1 MIQYSVYPM
10 VNQFDKEA
18 APLYYAKNQT
28 REVLSLESFASHIA
42 NHNTVYGEDVI
53 TGVLILMSKCM
64 MELLLDGKKVC
75 LGKLGDFSISL
86 GSTGAPTASDFSAN
100 NITDVRINFT
110 PGTGF
115 DNLLKKATFEKVSSR
130 KAQAATL
137 RAEINGEDIVDLA
150 AAKAPKP
157 SDETPDDEEDEADD
171 SQQGGGTTPSG
182 SGQGGSTGSGD
193 SGEE

>member
-1 MIQYSVYPM
+1 MIPYSVYPM
-10 VNQFDKEA
+10 VNQFDKDA
-18 APLYYAKNQT
+18 APLYYGRSQV
-28 REVLSLESFASHIA
+28 RETLSLEDFASHIA
-42 NHNTVYGEDVI
+42 NHNTVFGEDVI

-64 MELLLDGKKVC
+64 VELLLDGKKVC
-75 LGKLGDFSISL
+75 LSKLGNFSVQLS
-86 GSTGAPTASDFSAN
+86 STGAPTAADFNAN
-100 NITDVRINFT
+100 YIDDVRICFS

-115 DNLLKKATFEKVSSR
+115 DGILEKATFEKVSSR

-157 SDETPDDEEDEADD
+157 SNETPDDEEDDADD
-171 SQQGGGTTPSG
+171 SQQGGGTTPGG

>member
-1 MIQYSVYPM
+1 M
-10 VNQFDKEA
+10 VNQFDKDA
-18 APLYYAKNQT
+18 APLYYAKNQI

-42 NHNTVYGEDVI
+42 SHNTVYGEDII

-64 MELLLDGKKVC
+64 MELLLDGKKVT

-86 GSTGAPTASDFSAN
+86 GSKGAATAADFSAN
-100 NITDVRINFT
+100 NITEVRINFC
-110 PGTGF
+110 PGNGF
-115 DNLLKKATFEKVSSR
+115 DDLLKKASFEKVSSR

-157 SDETPDDEEDEADD
+157 SEETPDEGDEEQDD
-171 SQQGGGTTPSG
+171 SQQGGGSTQGG
-182 SGQGGSTGSGD
+182 SGQGGTGTGS

>member
-10 VNQFDKEA
+10 VNQFDKDA
-18 APLYYAKNQT
+18 APLYYAKNQI

-64 MELLLDGKKVC
+64 MELLLDGKKVT
-75 LGKLGDFSISL
+75 LGKLGDFSVSL
-86 GSTGAPTASDFSAN
+86 GSKGAPTAADFSAD
-100 NITDVRINFT
+100 NITEVRINFS

-115 DNLLKKATFEKVSSR
+115 DDLLEKASFEKVSSR

-137 RAEINGEDIVDLA
+137 RAEINGEDTVDLA
-150 AAKAPKP
+150 AAKGNKPGSEAP
-157 SDETPDDEEDEADD
+157 DGEEDNDGG
-171 SQQGGGTTPSG
+171 QQGGGTTPGG
-182 SGQGGSTGSGD
+182 SGQGGNSGTGE

>member
-18 APLYYAKNQT
+18 EPLYYGRSQVKET
-28 REVLSLESFASHIA
+28 LSLESFAEHIA
-42 NHNTVYGEDVI
+42 SHNTVFGEDVI

-64 MELLLDGKKVC
+64 VELLLDGKKVS

-86 GSTGAPTASDFSAN
+86 GSTGAPTAAEFNAN
-100 NITDVRINFT
+100 YITDLRINFS

-115 DNLLKKATFEKVSSR
+115 DDLLQKATFEKVSSR

-157 SDETPDDEEDEADD
+157 NEETPSEDDDEPDD
-171 SQQGGGTTPSG
+171 TQ
-182 SGQGGSTGSGD
+182 QGGSTGTGGTGQGGNVD
-193 SGEE
+193 TGGSGEE